1 MFKRALV
8 VLSLVTLAA
17 CGQRER
23 GQQAPQ
29 IIGVNIVDALE
40 VHFAKESGILLDH
53 IFPGTVDDAI
63 IVDSTLLVLSANRLD
78 GFSLRSGKKK
88 TAFSTP
94 GRGPGEYVRIWDY
107 GVDGKDIYLYDID
120 GKRMLFFTPEGGLL
134 RTIQLSEKSADN
146 PFQSVIPVP
155 WENAYLGKRVFGM
168 PDVPE
173 LSLYDKDFRF
183 VRAEGTDILRSGI
196 KLWRQLFIGADGD
209 ILYNRYF
216 SNAVQSI
223 TQDGVFVKY
232 LIDFSGLNLG
242 EVKDEYEIL
251 GTLSKPENAGRYA
264 GIMGSLFENEYFF
277 AFQFATGGNKY
288 LAVFDKLA
296 KNSKLFL
303 PVVERCEVRQVFLHG
318 ESLFIIAADEDN
330 NIFFYRHPH
339 SLQ

>member
-8 VLSLVTLAA
+8 VLFLVTLAA

-23 GQQAPQ
+23 GQQEPQ
-29 IIGVNIVDALE
+29 IIGVSIDEALK
-40 VHFAKESGILLDH
+40 VHFAKETGILLDH
-53 IFPGTVDDAI
+53 VFPGMVDDAM
-63 IVDSTLLVLSANRLD
+63 IVDSTLLVLSANHLD

-88 TAFSTP
+88 TAFSMP

-107 GVDGKDIYLYDID
+107 GVDGNDIYLYDID
-120 GKRMLFFTPEGGLL
+120 GKRMLFFTPEGELL

-183 VRAEGTDILRSGI
+183 ARAEGTDILRSGI

-209 ILYNRYF
+209 VLYNRYF
-216 SNAVQSI
+216 SNAVQRI
-223 TQDGVFVKY
+223 TPDGVSVKY

-242 EVKDEYEIL
+242 EVKDEYEVL
-251 GTLSKPENAGRYA
+251 RELSKRENAGRYA
-264 GIMGSLFENEYFF
+264 AIMGSLFENKSVF
-277 AFQFATGGNKY
+277 AFQFATDGIMY
-288 LAVFDKLA
+288 FAVFDKLA

-303 PVVERCEVRQVFLHG
+303 PVVEGSEVRQVFLHG
-318 ESLFIIAADEDN
+318 ESLYIIAADEDN
-330 NIFFYRHPH
+330 QIFLF
-339 SLQ
+339 LKQC